1 MKGIYIFMTVTNVN
15 RAYLSVFKET
25 HYPSKEE
32 LHRTYGG
39 EIYGYDF
46 DGHIYLSDAA
56 SNIARSWSFDRTCKQ
71 NIKARA
77 NK

>member
-1 MKGIYIFMTVTNVN
+1 MTVTNVN
-15 RAYLSVFKET
+15 HAYLSVFKET

-39 EIYGYDF
+39 EITAYV
-46 DGHIYLSDAA
+46 YLSDAA
-56 SNIARSWSFDRTCKQ
+56 ANIARSWSFDRTCNR